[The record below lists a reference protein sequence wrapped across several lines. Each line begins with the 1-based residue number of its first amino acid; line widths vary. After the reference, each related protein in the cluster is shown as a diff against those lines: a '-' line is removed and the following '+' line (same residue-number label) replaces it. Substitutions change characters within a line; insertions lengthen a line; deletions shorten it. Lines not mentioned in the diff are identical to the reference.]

1 MIKKTTAVSS
11 SRKSV
16 DLGEN
21 PVNRYQAREYAK
33 ESSPS
38 ILAVILELCENARD
52 NATDVTLT
60 IDVENSRHEKKG
72 WLLQP
77 KRIVCED
84 NGTGLAH
91 EEFLLKFCGA
101 FSESDAHHEVD
112 RAGRNGV
119 GTKTYTSIAEKVRVE
134 TTTGRLTR
142 GLDEHRELLRP
153 SLQGGVELPKDGEPD
168 RLKRVYEF
176 QLHTRSALPSE
187 WTKVD
192 AHEMGTRVELYDLKP
207 GTEIT
212 FEVLR
217 ERLSYSREWLQNPA
231 NSLTLVLSGNVPS
244 ELNSQKRTVMR
255 LWSIPTKNWLIEA
268 TGNSREPLIIYDRTT
283 ETTETIPPASDLP
296 GVVEFDFR
304 VVGRNN
310 EGHMQSLEK
319 AALLLEVS
327 GALPYAPN
335 LEGVLSERTQ
345 PFLHFIKMEHASS
358 IGAFYNS
365 VCGWAR
371 INSIELK
378 DCLRNNKTTLASGPG
393 AEAVVALQ
401 IYLNSIFKV
410 MHRAW
415 YNATRSSQDEATK
428 DAVKEA
434 ELEVNLALKGANR
447 TPFKGGQISKGTVED
462 ETVVCPAPPPA
473 RRHRWE
479 CGACEKRW
487 LAEAGFTPSVCAE
500 RTLGSG
506 REDGCGSP
514 NIGLAKNQPRIADC
528 EIRIQQLPDERIPSL
543 FQFEKVSEDLD
554 QPIVTVN
561 LASPRYI
568 ELRGAGP
575 MSGPAQQRLKQ
586 YLVDV
591 SLVAIAEYNART
603 RGTDF
608 AEEWGDL
615 YFNRMLRLT
624 GIKKYQSQ
632 LSKMLQETTAAAEQK
647 HLLAAS

>member
-1 MIKKTTAVSS
+1 MKKNTAVSS
-11 SRKSV
+11 QPKSI

-38 ILAVILELCENARD
+38 ILAVILELAENARD

-60 IDVENSRHEKKG
+60 IEVEASRHEKKG
-72 WLLQP
+72 WVLKP
-77 KRIVCED
+77 SRIICED
-84 NGTGLAH
+84 NGTGLTH
-91 EEFLLKFCGA
+91 EEFLRKFCGA
-101 FSESDAHHEVD
+101 FSESEAHHEVD

-119 GTKTYTSIAEKVRVE
+119 GTKTYTSIADRVKIE
-134 TTTGRLTR
+134 TTTGRLTQ
-142 GLDEHRELLRP
+142 GLNEHRELLTPTLP
-153 SLQGGVELPKDGEPD
+153 SGVVLPKDGEPD
-168 RLKRVYEF
+168 SVKRVYEF
-176 QLHTRSALPSE
+176 QLHTRSAVPHE
-187 WTKVD
+187 WINVD
-192 AHEMGTRVELYDLKP
+192 PREMGTKVELYDLKR

-212 FEVLR
+212 FEILR
-217 ERLSYSREWLQNPA
+217 ERLSYTREWLQNPA
-231 NSLTLVLSGNVPS
+231 NTFTLILSGKVPP
-244 ELNSQKRTVMR
+244 ELSNQRRTILR
-255 LWSIPTKNWLIEA
+255 AWSIPVKNWLVEVA
-268 TGNSREPLIIYDRTT
+268 GRSNESVTIYDRTT
-283 ETTETIPPASDLP
+283 ETTETIPPALDLP

-310 EGHMQSLEK
+310 EGQMQSLEK

-345 PFLHFIKMEHASS
+345 PFLHFTKMEHASS

-393 AEAVVALQ
+393 AEAVLSLQ
-401 IYLNSIFKV
+401 TYLNSLFKV

-428 DAVKEA
+428 DALKEA
-434 ELEVNLALKGANR
+434 QEEVNLALKGANR
-447 TPFKGGQISKGTVED
+447 TPFKTGDILKENTD
-462 ETVVCPAPPPA
+462 EQQVVSPPPPPA

-479 CGACEKRW
+479 CGSCEKRW
-487 LAEAGFTPSVCAE
+487 LAEAGFFPSVCAE

-506 REDGCGSP
+506 QEDGCGSR

-528 EIRIQQLPDERIPSL
+528 DIRVQQLPDERIPSL
-543 FQFEKVSEDLD
+543 FQFEKASEDLD
-554 QPIVTVN
+554 VPVVTVN

-568 ELRGAGP
+568 ELRGTGP

-591 SLVAIAEYNART
+591 SLVAIAEYNSRT
-603 RGTDF
+603 RGSDF
-608 AEEWGDL
+608 AEEWGNL

-632 LSKMLQETTAAAEQK
+632 LSKMLEETSPAAEQK
-647 HLLAAS
+647 VLLAKS

>member
-1 MIKKTTAVSS
+1 MSKKTTPVLSPL
-11 SRKSV
+11 KSV

-38 ILAVILELCENARD
+38 ILAVILELGENARD

-60 IDVENSRHEKKG
+60 IEVESSTHEKKG
-72 WLLQP
+72 WVLKP
-77 KRIVCED
+77 SRIICED
-84 NGTGLAH
+84 NGTGLTH
-91 EEFLLKFCGA
+91 SEFLGKFCGA
-101 FSESDAHHEVD
+101 FSESEAHHEVD

-119 GTKTYTSIAEKVRVE
+119 GTKTYTSIAERVRVE
-134 TTTGRLTR
+134 TTTGRLTQ
-142 GLDEHRELLRP
+142 GLNEHRELLVP
-153 SLQGGVELPKDGEPD
+153 TPLGLGLPHDGEPD
-168 RLKRVYEF
+168 TVKRVYEF
-176 QLHTRSALPSE
+176 QLHTRSAVPYE
-187 WTKVD
+187 WANVD
-192 AHEMGTRVELYDLKP
+192 AREMGTRVELYDLRR
-207 GTEIT
+207 GTDIT
-212 FEVLR
+212 FEILR
-217 ERLSYSREWLQNPA
+217 ERLSYPREWLQNPA
-231 NSLTLVLSGNVPS
+231 NSFTLVLSGNVPP
-244 ELNSQKRTVMR
+244 ELNNQKRTALR
-255 LWSIPTKNWLIEA
+255 AWSIPVKNWLVEV
-268 TGNSREPLIIYDRTT
+268 TGKSDGTVKIYDRTT
-283 ETTETIPPASDLP
+283 ETTETILPARDLP

-310 EGHMQSLEK
+310 DGQMQSLEK

-345 PFLHFIKMEHASS
+345 PFLHFTKMEHASS

-371 INSIELK
+371 INSLDLK

-393 AEAVVALQ
+393 AEAVLALQ
-401 IYLNSIFKV
+401 AYLNSIFKI

-428 DAVKEA
+428 DALKEA
-434 ELEVNLALKGANR
+434 QEEVNLALKGANR
-447 TPFKGGQISKGTVED
+447 TPFKTGDITKGKNDEQ
-462 ETVVCPAPPPA
+462 ETVSPPPA

-479 CGACEKRW
+479 CGSCEKRW

-500 RTLGSG
+500 RALGTG
-506 REDGCGSP
+506 PEDGCGSP

-528 EIRIQQLPDERIPSL
+528 DIRVQQLPDERIPSL
-543 FQFEKVSEDLD
+543 FQFEKANEDLD
-554 QPIVTVN
+554 VPVVTVN
-561 LASPRYI
+561 LASPRYL
-568 ELRGAGP
+568 ELRGTGP

-591 SLVAIAEYNART
+591 SLVAIAEYNSRT

-608 AEEWGDL
+608 AEEWGNL

-624 GIKKYQSQ
+624 GIKRYQSQ
-632 LSKMLQETTAAAEQK
+632 LSKMLEETTAASEQK
-647 HLLAAS
+647 KLFAAS

>member
-1 MIKKTTAVSS
+1 MAKKTTSVLSPP
-11 SRKSV
+11 KSV

-38 ILAVILELCENARD
+38 ILAVILELAENGRD

-60 IDVENSRHEKKG
+60 IEVEESTREKKG
-72 WLLQP
+72 WVLKP
-77 KRIVCED
+77 SRIICED

-91 EEFLLKFCGA
+91 EEFLRKFCGA
-101 FSESDAHHEVD
+101 FSESEAHHEVD

-119 GTKTYTSIAEKVRVE
+119 GTKTYTSIAEKVKVE
-134 TTTGRLTR
+134 TTTGRLTY
-142 GLDEHRELLRP
+142 GLSEDRELLIP
-153 SLQGGVELPKDGEPD
+153 TLQTGIVLPNDGEPD
-168 RLKRVYEF
+168 TVRRVYEF
-176 QLHTRSALPSE
+176 QLHSRSALPHE
-187 WTKVD
+187 WTNVD
-192 AHEMGTRVELYDLKP
+192 AREMGTRVELYDLRR
-207 GTEIT
+207 GTQIT
-212 FEVLR
+212 FEILR
-217 ERLSYSREWLQNPA
+217 ERLSYARKWLQNPA
-231 NSLTLVLSGNVPS
+231 NSFTLVLSGNVPAD
-244 ELNSQKRTVMR
+244 LTSQRRTVLR
-255 LWSIPTKNWLIEA
+255 PWSIPVKNWLVEV
-268 TGNSREPLIIYDRTT
+268 TGKSNEPVTIFDRTT
-283 ETTETIPPASDLP
+283 GTPETIPPATDLP
-296 GVVEFDFR
+296 GVIEFDFR

-310 EGHMQSLEK
+310 EGQMQSLEK

-345 PFLHFIKMEHASS
+345 PFLHFTKMEHASS

-371 INSIELK
+371 IDSLELK

-393 AEAVVALQ
+393 AEAVQSLQ
-401 IYLNSIFKV
+401 TYLNSVFKII
-410 MHRAW
+410 HRAW

-428 DAVKEA
+428 DALNEA
-434 ELEVNLALKGANR
+434 QEEVNLALKGANR
-447 TPFKGGQISKGTVED
+447 TPFKSGDVIKSENGEEVI
-462 ETVVCPAPPPA
+462 CPPPPPA

-479 CGACEKRW
+479 CGSCEKRW
-487 LAEAGFTPSVCAE
+487 LAEAGFTPSMCAE
-500 RTLGSG
+500 RAPGSG
-506 REDGCGSP
+506 SGDGCGSP

-528 EIRIQQLPDERIPSL
+528 EIHIQQLPDERIPSL
-543 FQFEKVSEDLD
+543 FQFEKANEDLD
-554 QPIVTVN
+554 VPVVTVN

-568 ELRGAGP
+568 ELRGTGP
-575 MSGPAQQRLKQ
+575 MSGPSQQRLKQ

-591 SLVAIAEYNART
+591 SLVAIAEYNSRT

-608 AEEWGDL
+608 AEEWGNL

-632 LSKMLQETTAAAEQK
+632 LSKMLEETSAAAEQK
-647 HLLAAS
+647 KLVAA